1 MAYVPKDGTGSLFAN
16 KNKKAENHP
25 DREGSA
31 MINGVEYRLAG
42 WIKQDKEGKPY
53 LSLTI
58 KPKEESSSQ
67 GASQG
72 SGRGGEQQ
80 RDFRRERDEFF

>member
-53 LSLTI
+53 LSLKI
-58 KPKEESSSQ
+58 EPKEESS
-67 GASQG
+67 SQG